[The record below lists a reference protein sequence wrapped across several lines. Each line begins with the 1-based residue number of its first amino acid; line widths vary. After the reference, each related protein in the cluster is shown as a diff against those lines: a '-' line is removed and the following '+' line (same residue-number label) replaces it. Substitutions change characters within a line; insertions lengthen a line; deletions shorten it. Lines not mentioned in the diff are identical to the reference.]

1 MKKLLIAMLVMLCLC
16 GCGRPNHNTYTT
28 TGYYYTNGEVIT
40 EDGNIWG
47 YQQSSIYKD
56 GQPVEVIMNDAG
68 TPNYIYDDEIV
79 ALIG

>member
-1 MKKLLIAMLVMLCLC
+1 MKKLFIVALAALCLC
-16 GCGRPNHNTYTT
+16 GCAEPEHKIYTT
-28 TGYYYTNGEVIT
+28 SGHYYANGEVIT

-47 YQQSSIYKD
+47 FQQSDIYKD

-68 TPNYIYDDEIV
+68 TPDYIYDDEIM